1 MEPSSRRFHSSGEQT
16 FGCRDQSFSLKLWY
30 TPTATSPFR
39 SAPLLFLSREYTSL
53 EWLSRNFGVVHSALP
68 KLFPAFSLYIA
79 THLVRATVLS
89 LHLRSAHPAW
99 SLLRF
104 ESHGWRFRSRWWPWD
119 LAGHPGSHWE
129 VTSVLWTGQHPVFL
143 RIRSVLLSPDCTDC
157 FVWRFSLLV
166 GCCQPIILP
175 GYASFYLH
183 IANVLSRSSRSNWG
197 LIISFS
203 VDRIILFCL
212 HHFIPSFQAQD
223 NTTAICE
230 SLAEQDWIN
239 TKTSCCQLS
248 QQTNL
253 FLVCMNYSKRGY
265 DRNTLTK

>member
-39 SAPLLFLSREYTSL
+39 SAPLLFLSREYTSW

-68 KLFPAFSLYIA
+68 KSFPAFSLYIA

-99 SLLRF
+99 SWPRF
-104 ESHGWRFRSRWWPWD
+104 ENPGWRFRSRGWPWV

-143 RIRSVLLSPDCTDC
+143 RIRSRPLSLDCTDC
-157 FVWRFSLLV
+157 FVWRFSPLV
-166 GCCQPIILP
+166 GCCPPTILP
-175 GYASFYLH
+175 GYASLHLH
-183 IANVLSRSSRSNWG
+183 IANVLSQSTCSNWG
-197 LIISFS
+197 RFVSCS
-203 VDRIILFCL
+203 VDRIILFFL
-212 HHFIPSFQAQD
+212 RHLTLPLSSTGQYHSALRKSSRIY
-223 NTTAICE
+223 
-230 SLAEQDWIN
+230 LAEHM
-239 TKTSCCQLS
+239 SC
-248 QQTNL
+248 NAHIGWDI
-253 FLVCMNYSKRGY
+253 M
-265 DRNTLTK
+265 